1 LHVVAAPVTCPIK
14 SNTVF
19 VYYTGDSASGLSHSW
34 MVHFLNWWE
43 IEDPSIHH
51 VGLSA
56 AQLAVCNM
64 IDKTKYPSL
73 KMYIELGG

>member
-1 LHVVAAPVTCPIK
+1 
-14 SNTVF
+14 
-19 VYYTGDSASGLSHSW
+19 